1 VKTYIFD
8 AMLSLGW
15 WYSRCVDF
23 EQLAINESEV
33 TLTLSIRR
41 RKVAG
46 ATEILVENGEH
57 CRSHRRLHPNYTMA
71 AMSRGTQAKPAPKL
85 RDSRKAPKRV
95 KSGTEST
102 RNHTFKGFTQ
112 RIAQIKIEPV
122 RRGRS
127 TILDDAELESTFSY
141 FRDAFLEWREL
152 NLSEGFS
159 TFARRVASL
168 CDSLPQVLH
177 HSDRIMELLV
187 EYIEKGDRFAE
198 EPLLSLMAHLAH
210 DLGERFE
217 KHFEKAVTV
226 VSRLAAT
233 HADVEVIEWSFAC
246 LAWLFKYLSRLLVPD
261 LRPVFDL
268 ISPLLGKERQK
279 AFVSR
284 FAAESLSFLIRKA
297 GAGYHRDKTPLRSII
312 SHISKQVEDLQGS
325 AKDYDY
331 QNGLMYLLT
340 DSLKGVQ
347 RGFHSSATAI
357 VQELLAETYR
367 EEHAGRRNPPLEP
380 IFVGVL
386 TAIIHHTDADNFEPL
401 LGVIIAQIESASSG
415 QEYTGLSAR
424 LLFVACG
431 VRQGTR
437 IADWKPVLRCADL
450 LTTSA
455 EGSELDA
462 DTTWDI
468 LSAVSVV
475 FQYCA
480 LDASIPYEKLLERL
494 AQGPWESYFLPFCNL
509 FASLGTERF
518 KSLLL
523 PYFKRCAIAHQ
534 KLWTYANSP

>member
-1 VKTYIFD
+1 
-8 AMLSLGW
+8 
-15 WYSRCVDF
+15 
-23 EQLAINESEV
+23 
-33 TLTLSIRR
+33 
-41 RKVAG
+41 
-46 ATEILVENGEH
+46 
-57 CRSHRRLHPNYTMA
+57 MA
-71 AMSRGTQAKPAPKL
+71 AMSRGTQQKPASKL
-85 RDSRKAPKRV
+85 RDPKRAPKRV
-95 KSGTEST
+95 KGGTEST
-102 RNHTFKGFTQ
+102 RNHTFKDFTQ

-141 FRDAFLEWREL
+141 FRDAFVEWREL

-159 TFARRVASL
+159 IFARRVHTL

-187 EYIEKGDRFAE
+187 EYIEKGDRFSA

-268 ISPLLGKERQK
+268 IAPLLGKERQK

-297 GAGYHRDKTPLRSII
+297 GAGYHRDKTPLRLIV
-312 SHISKQVEDLQGS
+312 SHISKQVEELQGS
-325 AKDYDY
+325 AKDYDF
-331 QNGLMYLLT
+331 QHGLMYLLA
-340 DSLKGVQ
+340 DSFKGVQ
-347 RGFHSSATAI
+347 RGFHSSAAAI
-357 VQELLAETYR
+357 LQELLAETYR
-367 EEHAGRRNPPLEP
+367 EEHARLRNPPLEP
-380 IFVGVL
+380 ILTGVL
-386 TAIIHHTDADNFEPL
+386 TAIIHHTDAENFEPL
-401 LGVIIAQIESASSG
+401 LAGVVAQIESEAPK
-415 QEYTGLSAR
+415 QDHTGLSAR
-424 LLFVACG
+424 LLLVVCG

-437 IADWKPVLRCADL
+437 ISDWRPALRCIDL
-450 LTTSA
+450 LVKSVDKTN
-455 EGSELDA
+455 LDA
-462 DTTWDI
+462 DTAWDV
-468 LSAVSVV
+468 LSAVSVI

-494 AQGPWESYFLPFCNL
+494 SQGQWERYFLSFCNL
-509 FASLGTERF
+509 FASLGADRF
-518 KSLLL
+518 KTLLL
-523 PYFKRCAIAHQ
+523 PYFKR
-534 KLWTYANSP
+534 

>member
-1 VKTYIFD
+1 
-8 AMLSLGW
+8 
-15 WYSRCVDF
+15 
-23 EQLAINESEV
+23 
-33 TLTLSIRR
+33 
-41 RKVAG
+41 
-46 ATEILVENGEH
+46 
-57 CRSHRRLHPNYTMA
+57 MA
-71 AMSRGTQAKPAPKL
+71 AMSRGPQGKPASKPRVSSSKG
-85 RDSRKAPKRV
+85 PKRV
-95 KSGTEST
+95 KGGTEST

-141 FRDAFLEWREL
+141 FRDAFVEWREL

-159 TFARRVASL
+159 TFARRVQSL

-187 EYIEKGDRFAE
+187 EYITKGDKYAS

-217 KHFEKAVTV
+217 KHFETAVTV

-268 ISPLLGKERQK
+268 MSPLLGKERQK

-297 GAGYHRDKTPLRSII
+297 GAGYHRDKTPLRSIV

-325 AKDYDY
+325 AKDDKF
-331 QNGLMYLLT
+331 QQGLMYLLA

-347 RGFHSSATAI
+347 RGFHSSAAAI
-357 VQELLAETYR
+357 LHELLAETYR
-367 EEHAGRRNPPLEP
+367 EEYVRLRTPPLEP
-380 IFVGVL
+380 ILVGVL
-386 TAIIHHTDADNFEPL
+386 TAIIHHTDAENFEPL
-401 LGVIIAQIESASSG
+401 LGVLLDHIESAMS
-415 QEYTGLSAR
+415 EPRHVGLSSR

-431 VRQGTR
+431 VRQGSR
-437 IADWKPVLRCADL
+437 ISEWKQVLRCIDL
-450 LTTSA
+450 LVNSTNGT
-455 EGSELDA
+455 EPDA
-462 DTTWDI
+462 DTSWDI
-468 LSAVSVV
+468 LSAVAII
-475 FQYCA
+475 FQYCS
-480 LDASIPYEKLLERL
+480 LDAAIPYEKLLESLTQRS
-494 AQGPWESYFLPFCNL
+494 WEKCFLSFCNL
-509 FASLGTERF
+509 FASLGAERF
-518 KSLLL
+518 RTLLL
-523 PYFKRCAIAHQ
+523 PYFKR
-534 KLWTYANSP
+534 YV